1 MRAEARGSG
10 RARAACREPTLK
22 KGFKPQEEGRAAACA
37 LAHSGE
43 PPAVRQ
49 DCSAGST
56 GQTGQAGAWNSRSG
70 DSGQQKGR
78 VARVRSPESTAR
90 STSHGGR
97 EAAGH
102 PHRLLVLCGQ
112 CSFPTRFRFIPQMQE
127 TKRTGGSPECQ
138 TLAHEADPPRPLTQ
152 CCTLTA
158 LSLLSGFSFP
168 PQLNFLEAETTS
180 RRKTLKEKKKCSL
193 IIPCSSICRGVIPF
207 V

>member
-70 DSGQQKGR
+70 DSGQKKGR
-78 VARVRSPESTAR
+78 VARVRSPESNAR
-90 STSHGGR
+90 STSHGCR

-127 TKRTGGSPECQ
+127 TKRPLLPAWERKSLSNLLWGNTDAGCQ
-138 TLAHEADPPRPLTQ
+138 QDGRVGDASLHPP
-152 CCTLTA
+152 A
-158 LSLLSGFSFP
+158 
-168 PQLNFLEAETTS
+168 
-180 RRKTLKEKKKCSL
+180 K
-193 IIPCSSICRGVIPF
+193 I
-207 V
+207 